1 MAIYFIIVFITHIL
15 QSITGFGSTTIGVP
29 FLSLALGTEQAVLL
43 LAPASAILSLFVL
56 GGHYK
61 KVNWRQLLLILAS
74 ILPLMP
80 LGFFLYAR
88 LRHIEWALRL
98 IVGALV
104 TLIAGRELLRRL
116 VWKKVQPPPVWATYL
131 ALGAGAVIEGMF
143 SMGAAFI
150 NFYAINQIRDKG
162 AFRATMV
169 SIWIMTNLVATSYR
183 AFWLGAYEPS
193 TWMTILYALP
203 LMGLAYF
210 IGNKLHQ
217 RISNQ
222 GFITFVY
229 GFQLV
234 SGLISVA
241 GGLILLLA

>member
-15 QSITGFGSTTIGVP
+15 QSITGFGSTSIGVP

-43 LAPASAILSLFVL
+43 LAPASAILCLFVL

-61 KVNWRQLLLILAS
+61 MIQWRPLLLILAS

-80 LGFFLYAR
+80 LGFLLYAR
-88 LRHIEWALRL
+88 LRYMEWALRL
-98 IVGALV
+98 IIGTLV
-104 TLIAGRELLRRL
+104 SLIAGRELFRRL
-116 VWKKVQPPPVWATYL
+116 VRKKVQPPPVWATYL
-131 ALGAGAVIEGMF
+131 ALAAGAVIEGMF
-143 SMGAAFI
+143 SMGAALI

-169 SIWIMTNLVATSYR
+169 SVWVMTNLVATSYR
-183 AFWLGAYEPS
+183 TFWLGAYEPS
-193 TWMTILYALP
+193 SWMAILYAVP
-203 LMGLAYF
+203 LIGLAFF

-217 RISNQ
+217 RIPNQ
-222 GFITFVY
+222 GFIYFVY
-229 GFQLV
+229 GLQLV